1 VFKVASK
8 IQAIVTTGR
17 RKTAQARATV
27 RKGSGKVRVNMIPL
41 EIFRPELA
49 RLRIAEP
56 LHLAG
61 DVVKKVDIEVQVFG
75 GGVMGQASAA
85 RTAIARGLVEYL
97 DDKELDDTF
106 RTFDRSIMVNDVRQK
121 EPKHQ
126 LGRGARK
133 KRQKSYR

>member
-1 VFKVASK
+1 VFKVSSK
-8 IQAIVTTGR
+8 TQAVVTTGR

-27 RKGSGKVRVNMIPL
+27 RKGSGKVRVNLIPL

-49 RLRIAEP
+49 RLRMGEP
-56 LHLAG
+56 LALAG
-61 DVVKKVDIEVQVFG
+61 DVARKVDIDVVTFG
-75 GGVMGQASAA
+75 GGVMGQASAV
-85 RTAIARGLVEYL
+85 RTAIARGLVEFL
-97 DDKELDDTF
+97 NDKELDNTF

-121 EPKHQ
+121 EPKHE

>member
-1 VFKVASK
+1 MPSK
-8 IQAIVTTGR
+8 TTQAIVTTGR
-17 RKTAQARATV
+17 RKTAMARATV
-27 RKGSGKVRVNMIPL
+27 TKGNGKIRINRIPL
-41 EIFRPELA
+41 DIYRPELA

-56 LHLAG
+56 LHIAG
-61 DVVKKVDIEVQVFG
+61 DVVKKVDIEVSVSG

-85 RTAIARGLVEYL
+85 RTAIARGLVQFL

-106 RTFDRSIMVNDVRQK
+106 RAYDRSIMVNDVRQK

>member
-1 VFKVASK
+1 MPAKPHIVVA
-8 IQAIVTTGR
+8 VGR
-17 RKTAQARATV
+17 RKTALARATV
-27 RKGSGKVRVNMIPL
+27 KKGIGRVRINRIPL
-41 EIFRPELA
+41 ELLSPELA
-49 RLRIAEP
+49 RLRIQEP

-61 DVVKKVDIEVQVFG
+61 DAVRGVDIDVRVRG

-85 RTAIARGLVEYL
+85 RTAIARGLVEFLNDKSL
-97 DDKELDDTF
+97 DETL
-106 RTFDRSIMVNDVRQK
+106 RAFDRSIMVSDVRRK